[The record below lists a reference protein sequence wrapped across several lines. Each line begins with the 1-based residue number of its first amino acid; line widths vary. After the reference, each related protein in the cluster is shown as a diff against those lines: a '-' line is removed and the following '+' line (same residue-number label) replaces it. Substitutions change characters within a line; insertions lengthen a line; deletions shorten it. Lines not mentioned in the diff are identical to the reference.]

1 MPKIQGSKVIVIGAS
16 SGVGRAT
23 ALALLE
29 RGAEVVAVGR
39 DAARLERLAHGAKGP
54 LELRPLDATDPG
66 AVDALVAATR
76 PMHIVLAAGARSP
89 LALVD
94 DLSWEDFSTP
104 WNEDVRMAFEVGKA
118 ALRHRLAA
126 GSTVVF
132 VSSGAGLLGSPLSG
146 GYAGAK
152 RTQMFLAGYFQ
163 RASKEKGAGTRFL
176 AIVPKQL
183 IPDTDTGQKVSLAYA
198 KLAGISQ
205 EKFLERF
212 ETPLLTTGVAAAIL
226 GALAGEFPESATLVG
241 VTGRGSELL

>member
-1 MPKIQGSKVIVIGAS
+1 MPEIRGSKVIVIGAS

-23 ALALLE
+23 ALALLA

-39 DAARLERLAHGAKGP
+39 DKARLERFAREAPGA
-54 LELRPLDATDPG
+54 LELRPLDATDPN

-76 PMHIVLAAGARSP
+76 PSHIVLCAGSRSP
-89 LALVD
+89 LGLVD
-94 DLSWEDFSTP
+94 ELSWEDFSTA
-104 WNEDVRMAFEVGKA
+104 WNEDVRMTFEVGKA
-118 ALRHRLAA
+118 ALRHRPREA
-126 GSTVVF
+126 GTVVF

-152 RTQMFLAGYFQ
+152 RMQMFLAGYFQ
-163 RASKEKGAGTRFL
+163 RASKERGAGTRFL

-205 EKFLERF
+205 ERFMERF
-212 ETPLLTTGVAAAIL
+212 ATPLLTTGVAAAIV
-226 GALAGEFPESATLVG
+226 GALQGEFPESATIVG
-241 VTGRGSELL
+241 VTGNGTELL

>member
-1 MPKIQGSKVIVIGAS
+1 MQNIEGSKVIVIGAS

-23 ALALLE
+23 ALALLD
-29 RGAEVVAVGR
+29 RGAQVVAVGR
-39 DAARLERLAHGAKGP
+39 DPARLERFAAEAKGA
-54 LELRPLDATDPG
+54 LELRPLDATDPS
-66 AVDALVAATR
+66 AVDALVAETR
-76 PMHIVLAAGARSP
+76 PSYIVLAAGTRSP
-89 LALVD
+89 MALVD
-94 DLSWEDFSTP
+94 DLSWDEFSIA

-118 ALRHRLAA
+118 ALRHGLGA

-163 RASKEKGAGTRFL
+163 RASKEKDAGIRFI
-176 AIVPKQL
+176 AVVPKQL

-205 EKFLERF
+205 QKFLERF
-212 ETPLLTTGVAAAIL
+212 EVPLLTTGVAAAIL
-226 GALAGEFPESATLVG
+226 AALEGAFPESTLVG
-241 VTGRGSELL
+241 VTGKGTELL